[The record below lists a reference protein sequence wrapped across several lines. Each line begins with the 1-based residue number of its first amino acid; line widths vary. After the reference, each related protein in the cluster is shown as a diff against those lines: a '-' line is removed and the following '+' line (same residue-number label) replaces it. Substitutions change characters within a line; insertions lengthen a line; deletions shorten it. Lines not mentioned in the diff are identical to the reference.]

1 MKAKTTFAR
10 LSRTTLISA
19 MLLATG
25 NLYAAGS
32 DFANTDFAAAAP
44 NTYDH
49 ATGGGAYNDRTT
61 GDDHD
66 ITEQLEGY
74 NFTCGDIVTYLTH
87 IEIEESTV
95 DPVQTA
101 EFDFRFLGN
110 STGQRGAGQVGIV
123 NVAINYGDVEN
134 GDNRSG
140 SNGGAGSYG
149 LDSGISDDGGST
161 ATLVSETFVGTPFQ
175 PKSELLGTVRVD
187 DLEPGEST
195 VLRIDVQLGCEA
207 GTSPTGNL
215 QGQLDGARVVAG
227 TTGTISTGQQTIP
240 FLKVGEIM
248 GAGEPLL
255 RIDKKVV
262 AADGNCESDS
272 EVVEAYTTDTVKYC
286 YTISNPGTADLYDVQ
301 LTDNNGTPDDTSD
314 DFNIALS
321 GLADLDGEADLGDLG
336 GTLTATGETLAEMPS
351 SEGSVDSTVTVSGN
365 NGLSGGNSLELAA
378 TDTTTV
384 AVSVSPNNPPIAAG
398 DSYSTPEGT
407 VLEVSTPGVLAND
420 SDLDGD
426 ALYVSVDTEPV
437 NGTLMLYPDGSFTY
451 TPGVG
456 FTGTDSYTYEA
467 CDSDACSTATVTIEV
482 SSTASAAVAAQ
493 EAPVAYSLSEFVGS
507 AAEAWPGFP
516 SDVSQGANDTRGGSI
531 EINTIGEHTR
541 FSEEKFVAGVVNL
554 RNGKGAIVE
563 QKQLERRWP
572 PVLQEDGCNP
582 TTAYHQC
589 WAWKGDRTIKVS
601 GGSTSVLAS
610 AMDSNSEVALMAPEN
625 SGGSSEGF
633 DSSGARVTVSGGLIS
648 DFSGAVDADNSH
660 QTMRVTWEVPPHR
673 DLSET
678 ERRFQGHYDW
688 ECDGLEPGTGGDDP
702 WVGLFYRSSR
712 DSADDIHHAAVTVV
726 EDTPTRLT
734 IEVNVQQ
741 ALEVVRDQYLALGK
755 DLASGCGSTL

>member
-1 MKAKTTFAR
+1 MKAM
-10 LSRTTLISA
+10 TTLPGLTQTTLMST
-19 MLLATG
+19 LLLVSG
-25 NLYAAGS
+25 GVLAAGS

-49 ATGGGAYNDRTT
+49 ATGGGAYNDRTK

-74 NFTCGDIVTYLTH
+74 NFTCGDIVTYLTK
-87 IEIEESTV
+87 IQIEESTV

-110 STGQRGAGQVGIV
+110 STGQRGAGQIDIV

-134 GDNRSG
+134 GDDG
-140 SNGGAGSYG
+140 NGTNSGAGSYG
-149 LDSGISDDGGST
+149 VDSGISDDGGST
-161 ATLVSETFVGTPFQ
+161 AMLVSETFVGTPFQ
-175 PKSELLGTVRVD
+175 PKSELLSTVRVD

-195 VLRIDVQLGCEA
+195 VLRVDVQLGCEA

-215 QGQLDGARVVAG
+215 QGQLDGGRVVVG
-227 TTGTISTGQQTIP
+227 TTDTISTGQQTIP
-240 FLKVGEIM
+240 FLKSGEIM

-255 RIDKKVV
+255 RIEKKVV
-262 AADGNCESDS
+262 TADGNCSGDAETL
-272 EVVEAYTTDTVKYC
+272 ETYTTDTVKYC
-286 YTISNPGTADLYDVQ
+286 YMISNPGTADLYDVQ

-336 GTLTATGETLAEMPS
+336 GTLTATGEILAEMPS
-351 SEGSVDSTVTVSGN
+351 TEGSVDSTVTVSGN
-365 NGLSGGNSLELAA
+365 NGLTGGNSLELVA

-384 AVSVSPNNPPIAAG
+384 AVSVSPNNPPVAED
-398 DSYSTPEGT
+398 DSYSTPAGT
-407 VLEVSTPGVLAND
+407 ILEASSPGVLAND
-420 SDLDGD
+420 SDLDED
-426 ALYVSVDTEPV
+426 ALSLSVNTEPG
-437 NGTLMLYPDGSFTY
+437 NGTLALYPDGSFTY

-456 FTGTDSYTYEA
+456 FTGTDSYSYEA
-467 CDSDACSTATVTIEV
+467 CDRDACSTATVTIVV
-482 SSTASAAVAAQ
+482 SSAGTAL
-493 EAPVAYSLSEFVGS
+493 EAMEVPVAYSLSEFVGS
-507 AAEAWPGFP
+507 AAEKWPGFP

-554 RNGKGAIVE
+554 RNGTGKIVE

-572 PVLQEDGCNP
+572 PVLEVDGCNP
-582 TTAYHQC
+582 TSAYSQC

-601 GGSTSVLAS
+601 GGTTAILDS
-610 AMDSNSEVALMAPEN
+610 AMNGDSEVALMAPEK
-625 SGGSSEGF
+625 SGGSSEDF
-633 DSSGARVTVSGGLIS
+633 DSSGARVTVSGGLVS
-648 DFSGAVDADNSH
+648 DFSNDVHSDNSH
-660 QTMRVTWEVPPHR
+660 QTMRVTWEVPSHR

-688 ECDGLEPGTGGDDP
+688 ECDGLEAGTGGDDP
-702 WVGLFYRSSR
+702 WVELFSRSSR
-712 DSADDIHHAAVTVV
+712 DSADEIQHAAVNIV

-741 ALEVVRDQYLALGK
+741 ALEAVRDQYLVLGK
-755 DLASGCGSTL
+755 DLVSGCGSTE

>member
-1 MKAKTTFAR
+1 MKAMTTLSG
-10 LSRTTLISA
+10 LSRTTLMSTLLLVTGQVFSA
-19 MLLATG
+19 GT
-25 NLYAAGS
+25 

-44 NTYDH
+44 NTYEH

-61 GDDHD
+61 GDDYD

-74 NFTCGDIVTYLTH
+74 NFTCGDIVTYLNH
-87 IEIEESTV
+87 IQIEESTV

-110 STGQRGAGQVGIV
+110 STGQSGVGQIDIV
-123 NVAINYGDVEN
+123 NVAMNYGDVEN
-134 GDNRSG
+134 GDDGSG
-140 SNGGAGSYG
+140 TNSGAGSYG

-161 ATLVSETFVGTPFQ
+161 ATLVSKIFMGTPFQ
-175 PKSELLGTVRVD
+175 SGGELLGTVRVD

-215 QGQLDGARVVAG
+215 QGQLDGARVVVG
-227 TTGTISTGQQTIP
+227 TTGTINTGQQTIP
-240 FLKVGEIM
+240 FLKAGEVM

-255 RIDKKVV
+255 RIEKKVV
-262 AADGNCESDS
+262 AAHGNCSGDAEIL
-272 EVVEAYTTDTVKYC
+272 EAHTTDTVKYC
-286 YTISNPGTADLYDVQ
+286 YKISNPGTADLYDVQ
-301 LTDNNGTPDDTSD
+301 LIDDNGTTDDTSD

-321 GLADLDGEADLGDLG
+321 GLADLDGEADPGDLG

-351 SEGSVDSTVTVSGN
+351 TEGSVVSTATVSGN
-365 NGLSGGNSLELAA
+365 NALSGGNFLELAA
-378 TDTTTV
+378 TDTSTV
-384 AVSVSPNNPPIAAG
+384 VVSVSPNNPPVAED
-398 DSYSTPEGT
+398 DSYSTPGGAI
-407 VLEVSTPGVLAND
+407 LEVSSPGVLAND
-420 SDLDGD
+420 SDPDGEE
-426 ALYVSVDTEPV
+426 LSVSVNTEPG
-437 NGTLMLYPDGSFTY
+437 NGTLALYPDGSFTY

-456 FTGTDSYTYEA
+456 FTGTDSYTYDA
-467 CDSDACSTATVTIEV
+467 CDRDACSTATVTIAV
-482 SSTASAAVAAQ
+482 SSTATVPEAAEV
-493 EAPVAYSLSEFVGS
+493 PVAYSLSEFVGS

-554 RNGKGAIVE
+554 RNGTGAIIE

-572 PVLQEDGCNP
+572 PVLEADGCNP
-582 TTAYHQC
+582 TTAYSQC

-601 GGSTSVLAS
+601 GGNTAVLDS
-610 AMDSNSEVALMAPEN
+610 AMNSNGEVALMAPEK

-633 DSSGARVTVSGGLIS
+633 DSSGSRVTVSGGLVA
-648 DFSGAVDADNSH
+648 DFSNDVHTDNSH
-660 QTMRVTWEVPPHR
+660 QTMHVTWEVPADR
-673 DLSET
+673 NLSET

-688 ECDGLEPGTGGDDP
+688 ECDGLEAGTGGDDP
-702 WVGLFYRSSR
+702 WVELFYRSSR
-712 DSADDIHHAAVTVV
+712 YSVDDIHHAAVKVV
-726 EDTPTRLT
+726 EDAPTRLT

-741 ALEVVRDQYLALGK
+741 ALEAVRDQYLAMGK
-755 DLASGCGSTL
+755 ELASGCGSTL